1 MRAVQKLARVSART
15 VKLPQYTKKSGGVD
29 FTVARQ
35 WQNSPFCSTME
46 SANYIGGAIMTIMM
60 ISVWEDLSAIG
71 VGVMGL

>member
-1 MRAVQKLARVSART
+1 
-15 VKLPQYTKKSGGVD
+15 
-29 FTVARQ
+29 
-35 WQNSPFCSTME
+35 ME